1 MEDQWRESGGDV
13 ATETGTGTETEAEAS
28 VGPGA
33 RTEARADARTE
44 ARAVAGVDAGTEV
57 VRLGPHT
64 VQLRPENG
72 GKYPYGNPLV
82 VQGAERTAML
92 DACLH
97 AAPVDVDLLL
107 ISHYHED
114 HTVDA
119 GRCAGEV
126 WAHERDVEAVR
137 SEAAFANAMAVPDA
151 QMGVMREEF
160 RWSPVPDAQAFADGH
175 VFDLGGGVRITA
187 LHLPGHTPGH
197 TGFFIEPDG
206 VVFLGDVD
214 LSSFGPLYS
223 DAQSRIS
230 DFRATLDRCAQIEA
244 SVYAA
249 AHHKGPYWDRDE
261 YLAALEVYAKVVE
274 TREQKVLGLVRAGR
288 RTAEEMVGQ
297 GVVYRPGKRPAF
309 ADQVEVST
317 CGKHLDD
324 LVERGV
330 LVKDAGGAHTIA

>member
-1 MEDQWRESGGDV
+1 MVD
-13 ATETGTGTETEAEAS
+13 ET
-28 VGPGA
+28 
-33 RTEARADARTE
+33 
-44 ARAVAGVDAGTEV
+44 GTEV

-114 HTVDA
+114 HTVAA

-126 WAHERDVEAVR
+126 WVHERDAEAVR
-137 SEAAFANAMAVPDA
+137 SETEFAQAMAVPA
-151 QMGVMREEF
+151 SQMDRMREEF
-160 RWSPVPDAQAFADGH
+160 RWSPVPSAQAFVDGH

-197 TGFFIEPDG
+197 SGFFIEPDG

-223 DAQSRIS
+223 DAESRIA

-249 AHHKGPYWDRDE
+249 AHHKGPYWGRDE
-261 YLAALEVYAKVVE
+261 YLAALRVYADVLDE
-274 TREQKVLGLVRAGR
+274 RERKVLDLVRAGAT
-288 RTAEEMVGQ
+288 TAEEMVGR
-297 GVVYRPGKRPAF
+297 GVVYRPGRRPAF

-317 CGKHLDD
+317 CGKHLVD
-324 LVERGV
+324 LVERGIV
-330 LVKDAGGAHTIA
+330 RGGAGRRAHDRVRGGLGAQWRSSVTPLPCSIDRCGRR

>member
-1 MEDQWRESGGDV
+1 MSGGDV
-13 ATETGTGTETEAEAS
+13 TTEFEA
-28 VGPGA
+28 G
-33 RTEARADARTE
+33 
-44 ARAVAGVDAGTEV
+44 AGTEAGTEA

-119 GRCAGEV
+119 GRCSGEV

-137 SEAAFANAMAVPDA
+137 SEAAFATAMAVPDD
-151 QMGVMREEF
+151 QMGAMRDEF
-160 RWSPVPDAQAFADGH
+160 RWSPVPDARAFADGH

-197 TGFFIEPDG
+197 CGFFIEPDG

-223 DAQSRIS
+223 DDESSIA
-230 DFRATLDRCAQIEA
+230 DFRATLERCARIDA

-261 YLAALEVYAKVVE
+261 FLAALEVYADVVE
-274 TREQKVLGLVRAGR
+274 TREQKVLDLVRVGR

-297 GVVYRPGKRPAF
+297 GVVYRPGKRPEF
-309 ADQVEVST
+309 ADQVERST
-317 CGKHLDD
+317 CGKHLED
-324 LVERGV
+324 LVGRGV
-330 LVKDAGGAHTIA
+330 LAVGADGAHAIV

>member
-1 MEDQWRESGGDV
+1 MLRGDEVTGDDASGV
-13 ATETGTGTETEAEAS
+13 TTEA
-28 VGPGA
+28 
-33 RTEARADARTE
+33 
-44 ARAVAGVDAGTEV
+44 VAEV
-57 VRLGPHT
+57 LRLGPHT

-82 VQGAERTAML
+82 VQGAERSAML

-114 HTVDA
+114 HTVDVA
-119 GRCAGEV
+119 RCAGEV

-137 SEAAFANAMAVPDA
+137 SQSAFATAMEIPDDEIGAV
-151 QMGVMREEF
+151 REEF
-160 RWSPVPDAQAFADGH
+160 RWSPVPEARAFADGH

-197 TGFFIEPDG
+197 CGFFIEPDG

-223 DAQSRIS
+223 DAESRIADVRS
-230 DFRATLDRCAQIEA
+230 TLERCARIEA

-261 YLAALEVYAKVVE
+261 FLAALEVYAGVVDV
-274 TREQKVLGLVRAGR
+274 REQKVLDLVRAGR

-297 GVVYRPGKRPAF
+297 GVVYRPGKRPEF
-309 ADQVEVST
+309 ADRVELST
-317 CGKHLDD
+317 CGKHLAD

-330 LVKDAGGAHTIA
+330 LTAAADGTHAIA

>member
-1 MEDQWRESGGDV
+1 MVD
-13 ATETGTGTETEAEAS
+13 ET
-28 VGPGA
+28 
-33 RTEARADARTE
+33 
-44 ARAVAGVDAGTEV
+44 GTEV

-92 DACLH
+92 NACLH

-114 HTVDA
+114 HTVAA

-126 WAHERDVEAVR
+126 WVHERDAEAVR
-137 SEAAFANAMAVPDA
+137 SETEFANAMAVPDVSDGHNA
-151 QMGVMREEF
+151 RRIPLVTRPG
-160 RWSPVPDAQAFADGH
+160 AQAFADGH

-197 TGFFIEPDG
+197 SGFFIEPDG

-223 DAQSRIS
+223 DAESRIA

-244 SVYAA
+244 SVYAG
-249 AHHKGPYWDRDE
+249 GPPQG
-261 YLAALEVYAKVVE
+261 A
-274 TREQKVLGLVRAGR
+274 VLGPR
-288 RTAEEMVGQ
+288 
-297 GVVYRPGKRPAF
+297 
-309 ADQVEVST
+309 
-317 CGKHLDD
+317 
-324 LVERGV
+324 
-330 LVKDAGGAHTIA
+330 

>member
-1 MEDQWRESGGDV
+1 MVTGTGAGSGAAAGAEAGAAAGAEAAV
-13 ATETGTGTETEAEAS
+13 ATE
-28 VGPGA
+28 
-33 RTEARADARTE
+33 
-44 ARAVAGVDAGTEV
+44 AGTEV

-107 ISHYHED
+107 VSHYHED

-137 SEAAFANAMAVPDA
+137 SEAAFANAMAVPEA
-151 QMGVMREEF
+151 QMGTMRDEF
-160 RWSPVPDAQAFADGH
+160 RWSPVPDAQAFADGRA
-175 VFDLGGGVRITA
+175 FDLGGGVRITA

-197 TGFFIEPDG
+197 SGFFIEPDG

-223 DAQSRIS
+223 DAESRIA
-230 DFRATLDRCAQIEA
+230 DFRETLERCAQIEA

-261 YLAALEVYAKVVE
+261 YLAALRVYAEVIE
-274 TREQKVLGLVRAGR
+274 ERERKVLDLVRAGVT
-288 RTAEEMVGQ
+288 TAEEMVGE
-297 GVVYRPGKRPAF
+297 GVVYRPGRRPAF

-324 LVERGV
+324 LVERGILAV
-330 LVKDAGGAHTIA
+330 EAGGAHTIV